1 MVHALHEVWRVLKPG
16 GIVIDLRPI
25 CVDVPLFILTSTGWK
40 SAGIAD
46 RGPERGDD
54 VAANRAMRIVV
65 RDGSFKRLRLAYF
78 NLNYYWNDLKEL
90 KMDVEGRWKGDIV
103 ISREIWR
110 HARRLFK
117 NGSGQSRIWIPV
129 RMKITRYQKL

>member
-1 MVHALHEVWRVLKPG
+1 MVHALQEVRRVLKPG

-25 CVDVPLFILTSTGWK
+25 CVAVPLFILTSTGWI

-46 RGPERGDD
+46 RGPERVDD

-65 RDGSFKRLRLAYF
+65 RDGSFKKLRLEYF

-90 KMDVEGRWKGDIV
+90 KMDLEGRWKGDIV
-103 ISREIWR
+103 ISREIWQ

-117 NGSGQSRIWIPV
+117 NGSGQDRIWIPI
-129 RMKITRYQKL
+129 RMKIARYQKL